1 MRRHGR
7 QFAVAC
13 WGCDVLRRLRVDA
26 VVFSVAAGLVAL
38 FLLWGVVFTDSLA
51 SATESTLSWLLE
63 RFGWLFVLSAAAFV
77 AFAAYMG
84 FSRYGTMR
92 LGRDEDRPEFRTSS
106 WVAMMFSA
114 GMGIGLMFYGVAEP
128 ISHLAAPPLGKGE
141 PGTPETAQVAM
152 QYTYFHWAL
161 TPWAIYGVVG
171 LALGYVCMRKGRPN
185 LISEAFRPLIGNR
198 VEGPIGKGIDV
209 LAIWATLFG
218 SATSLGFGAAQIN
231 SGLNFLWD
239 VSISN
244 TLQVVII
251 TVLTLLFVLSAT
263 TGVEK
268 GIQFLSNMNMLLA
281 ILLLLFILVLGPAVF
296 IAQTFTDAL
305 GAYLYNFIP
314 MSLDSGAFG
323 GGEWLNSWT
332 IFYWAWWISWAPFVG
347 TFLARISR
355 GRTIR
360 EYLLGVILVPSGVSF
375 VWFAILGG
383 TALNLQLSGQADL
396 VKAAAKPEVALFTTL
411 EQFPISS
418 VTSLLVVIL
427 VSLFFVSGA
436 DAASVV
442 MGTMSSRGA
451 LEPTRPVVV
460 VWGSLTG
467 LAAAVLL
474 IAGGLTALQQAA
486 IIAAAP
492 FVLIMLGTCAGLLKE
507 MRAESR
513 PVVAEPRL
521 GAPPAAPAVASGEA
535 PAGP

>member
-1 MRRHGR
+1 
-7 QFAVAC
+7 
-13 WGCDVLRRLRVDA
+13 LRVDA
-26 VVFSVAAGLVAL
+26 VVFFVAAGLVTL
-38 FLLWGVVFTDSLA
+38 FVLWGVVFTDSLA
-51 SATESTLSWLLE
+51 SATQSVLTWLLE

-77 AFAAYMG
+77 AFAAWIG

-128 ISHLAAPPLGKGE
+128 ISHLAAPPLGRGE
-141 PGTPETAQVAM
+141 PGTPETAQAAM

-171 LALGYVCMRKGRPN
+171 LALGYFCMRKGRPN
-185 LISEAFRPLIGNR
+185 LVSEAFRPLIGNR

-231 SGLNFLWD
+231 SGLNFLWG
-239 VSISN
+239 VSITN
-244 TLQVVII
+244 TLQVLII
-251 TVLTLLFVLSAT
+251 VVLTALFVLSAT

-268 GIQFLSNMNMLLA
+268 GVQFLSNLNMLLA
-281 ILLLLFILVLGPAVF
+281 ILLLLFILVVGPTVF

-305 GAYLYNFIP
+305 GAYLYNFVP

-360 EYLLGVILVPSGVSF
+360 EYLIGVLLVPSGVSF

-383 TALNLQLSGQADL
+383 TALDLQLSGQADL
-396 VKAAAKPEVALFTTL
+396 IKAAAKPEVALFTTL

-418 VTSLLVVIL
+418 ITSFLVIIL

-436 DAASVV
+436 DAASLV
-442 MGTMSSRGA
+442 MGTMSSGGA

-467 LAAAVLL
+467 LTAAVLL

-492 FVLIMLGTCAGLLKE
+492 FVLIVLGMCAGLFKE
-507 MRAESR
+507 LRAES
-513 PVVAEPRL
+513 
-521 GAPPAAPAVASGEA
+521 PAVVRAQPETLPPSPTVAAGEA
-535 PAGP
+535 PAGS